1 MDEDSFHG
9 HVRLRYAD
17 AEDLPRMSWRYDDGR
32 RALIIDPGEPLRPG
46 GVLELLLLPGIVDV
60 DGSALAPRASS
71 TAEGGAE
78 LLRYVVEG

>member
-1 MDEDSFHG
+1 
-9 HVRLRYAD
+9 
-17 AEDLPRMSWRYDDGR
+17 
-32 RALIIDPGEPLRPG
+32 
-46 GVLELLLLPGIVDV
+46 VLELLLLPGIVDV